1 MRRHLLHEK
10 FGDAVIWQGCR
21 SVGTELWRPPAE
33 LAQVTGARMEAEGK
47 TGHVASS
54 FCFLFSLWSIAVVD

>member
-1 MRRHLLHEK
+1 MHASASPAREVWRCRDL
-10 FGDAVIWQGCR
+10 GCR